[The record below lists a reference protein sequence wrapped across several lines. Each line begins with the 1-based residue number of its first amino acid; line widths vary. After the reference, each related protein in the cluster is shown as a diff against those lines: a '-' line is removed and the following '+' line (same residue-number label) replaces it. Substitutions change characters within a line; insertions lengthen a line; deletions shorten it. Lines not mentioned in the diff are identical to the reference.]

1 VEVRNANLKIM
12 SQITIQKGQTLSGI
26 AKQYGTTVNDLLKAN
41 PTIKNPNLIYAGSAL
56 NLPGA
61 QASPVVAPKASVPS
75 PSPTVTP
82 SKPVTTPVAQ
92 NLSPGT
98 SGVPEKTTMYGTDVP
113 SSTSLFKQ
121 YRSELGLDTALKSM
135 QDSQT
140 KYLETLQNLPK
151 KSDIYQQE
159 RTKKGIDTMER
170 NLQSLDSRLAT
181 MEESINSSEK
191 DIRDRIVGSGGL
203 VTESQTQRLVASEKQ
218 PLIDEYRK
226 LLNERN
232 RLATQISTADTSAKE
247 YAGMQ
252 YEDSALPLTVAE
264 KTLGFQKDQYGVL
277 GDILSQVFGASEKD
291 VANLIDSAKYGK
303 EQEKKEAQDVIDR
316 AIKLAQLANDTPAGT
331 VLDIAGTKIVGT
343 KGSGSGSSSGGTSD
357 SNDIEAYAL
366 ELLNNPEFTVS
377 NVPQSIRAKVIAKRD
392 QIKAEAEAGSTMA
405 NSTPSM
411 INSNN
416 PPITAQQFGEGL
428 KEVFT
433 KQIPG
438 VAKNVWGGTKGFFK
452 GLFGVGN

>member
-1 VEVRNANLKIM
+1 M

-26 AKQYGTTVNDLLKAN
+26 AKQHGTTVNELLKAN

-56 NLPGA
+56 NLPGSP
-61 QASPVVAPKASVPS
+61 ASPVVAPKASVPS

-82 SKPVTTPVAQ
+82 SKPVTPTVAQ
-92 NLSPGT
+92 NSSPGT
-98 SGVPEKTTMYGTDVP
+98 RGVPEKTTMYGTDVP
-113 SSTSLFKQ
+113 SNTSLLKQ

-140 KYLETLQNLPK
+140 SYLNTLQNLPK

-159 RTKKGIDTMER
+159 RTKRGIDTMEK
-170 NLQSLDSRLAT
+170 NLQSLDDRLAT

-232 RLATQISTADTSAKE
+232 KLATQMGTAETSAKE
-247 YAGMQ
+247 IAGMQ
-252 YEDSALPLTVAE
+252 YEDSTLPLTVAE
-264 KTLGFQKDQYGVL
+264 KTLGFQKDQYSVL
-277 GDILSQVFGASEKD
+277 GDLLSQVFGASEKD

-331 VLDIAGTKIVGT
+331 VLDIAGTKVSGT
-343 KGSGSGSSSGGTSD
+343 KKASGSGSDAGGSASD
-357 SNDIEAYAL
+357 VEAYAL
-366 ELLNNPEFTVS
+366 ELLNNPNFTAS
-377 NVPQSIRAKVIAKRD
+377 NVPQNIRAQVLKKRD
-392 QIKAEAEAGSTMA
+392 QIISEANAQQQADAVAAQALKASQ
-405 NSTPSM
+405 PK
-411 INSNN
+411 
-416 PPITAQQFGEGL
+416 ITAQDFGAGV
-428 KEVFT
+428 KDVFT
-433 KQIPG
+433 QKIPNL
-438 VAKNVWGGTKGFFK
+438 AKSGFNTSKNFFK
-452 GLFGVGN
+452 GLFGIGN